1 MPNGCLNYMMFTGS
15 EKDVSDFVSAEL
27 DIPERKYTVVGRG
40 LEAIRI
46 KLWLPWKP
54 DFEWMESLLTKY
66 PSCWIKNEWIVED
79 GEAGTWIGTARDGE
93 KMIKRMMWDDMSLE
107 EAAHRFR
114 VN

>member
-1 MPNGCLNYMMFTGS
+1 MFTGS